1 MYIQSTNFA
10 PLKPIKVYLLKE
22 ERAALAANINLP
34 DDLKSIVSDDTYHVN
49 SLSMDWDAISED
61 GLYIPNVGWYA
72 ITWLNSP
79 ADCKRWLKSNAANEL
94 KIILRTPKVKSKFPY
109 DFPRAL
115 ISKRIDLNQAVL
127 PSV

>member
-34 DDLKSIVSDDTYHVN
+34 DDLKSIVYDDTYHVN

-79 ADCKRWLKSNAANEL
+79 ADCKRWLKSNTANEL

-115 ISKRIDLNQAVL
+115 ISKRIDMAQTNPA
-127 PSV
+127 

>member
-1 MYIQSTNFA
+1 MYIQSSNFA

-79 ADCKRWLKSNAANEL
+79 VDCKRWLKCGTANEL
-94 KIILRTPKVKSKFPY
+94 RIVLRTPSIKSKFPY

>member
-1 MYIQSTNFA
+1 MHIQTTNFF
-10 PLKPIKVYLLKE
+10 PIKTIKVYLLKE

-34 DDLKSIVSDDTYHVN
+34 DDLKEIISDAVYHVN
-49 SLSMDWDAISED
+49 SLTMNWESVTED

-79 ADCKRWLKSNAANEL
+79 ADCKRWLKAHSSNEL
-94 KIILRTPKVKSKFPY
+94 KIILRTPSIKSQMPY

-115 ISKRIDLNQAVL
+115 IAKRMDVHDRNKN
-127 PSV
+127 